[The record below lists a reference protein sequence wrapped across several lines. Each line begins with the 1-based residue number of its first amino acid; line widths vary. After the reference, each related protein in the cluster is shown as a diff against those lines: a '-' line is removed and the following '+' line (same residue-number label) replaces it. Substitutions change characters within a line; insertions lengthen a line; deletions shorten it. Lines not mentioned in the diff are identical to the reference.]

1 MMEEETGGEEVL
13 ADPPPPPSWGRPSP
27 SRSASP
33 CRTTGLGS
41 RRGGVAAAVPLGGP
55 NTSELCMWSES
66 HHHLDGIPRN
76 PHHLE
81 RVPGG
86 SSGIL
91 HMRDPGMEAA
101 WALLDHCYMQQR

>member
-1 MMEEETGGEEVL
+1 MVG
-13 ADPPPPPSWGRPSP
+13 PPSQ
-27 SRSASP
+27 
-33 CRTTGLGS
+33 TTGLGS

-86 SSGIL
+86 SSGL
-91 HMRDPGMEAA
+91 CTHS
-101 WALLDHCYMQQR
+101 HCNMFAHTHTNA

>member
-1 MMEEETGGEEVL
+1 MV
-13 ADPPPPPSWGRPSP
+13 PPPQ
-27 SRSASP
+27 
-33 CRTTGLGS
+33 TTGLGS

-86 SSGIL
+86 SSGLCTHSHCNMFAHTQANTHITTCSHARTRML
-91 HMRDPGMEAA
+91 THTNT
-101 WALLDHCYMQQR
+101 LDTH